1 MLRVSWCM
9 HLAFDILHLPVIGA
23 SVNNQVLREVH
34 GILVLCDLVP
44 SSHRMESNEPKVS
57 LECKEYCN
65 CDPKRRLSIS
75 NVGQIFL
82 FFPGASPNLQFY
94 IIV

>member
-1 MLRVSWCM
+1 MLRVSWCVPF
-9 HLAFDILHLPVIGA
+9 AFDFLHLPVIGA
-23 SVNNQVLREVH
+23 SVNNRVLREVQ

-57 LECKEYCN
+57 LECKEYYN

-75 NVGQIFL
+75 NLGQIFL
-82 FFPGASPNLQFY
+82 FFLGASPSLPFC
-94 IIV
+94 IIL